1 MPLVHFKEL
10 MEDAEKRNYAVGY
23 FESWNLESL
32 LAVADAAEIKRSPVI
47 IGISGIDFPNFEKE
61 LKNILGVYSSL
72 LRAIGNKMSV
82 PVCTIFNECPHYD
95 LVIKAIDEKFG
106 IVMYTNEKIPIEELI
121 CKVIEI
127 AKKAHKKNISI
138 EGEIEAPLGLDFEVT
153 DIPESYRL
161 RYTHLEKAISFIE
174 KTGVDSLSVNIG
186 QAHIKG
192 DIKTHLDLTL
202 LKKLKEN
209 ISIPLVLHGA
219 SSIHHEDIAE
229 AVKIGIRKIN
239 VGRELKQ
246 SYFLAIRNSC
256 IDTESDFNP
265 YKVIGSG
272 TYEDILNIARIALQ
286 KTVENLMDLFGSS
299 NKA

>member
-10 MEDAEKRNYAVGY
+10 MEDTEKRNYAVGY

-32 LAVADAAEIKRSPVI
+32 LAIADAAEIKRSPVI
-47 IGISGIDFPNFEKE
+47 IGICGIDFPNFLKE

-72 LRAIGNKMSV
+72 LRVIGNKMSV

-106 IVMYTNEKIPIEELI
+106 IVMYTNEKIPVEELI
-121 CKVIEI
+121 CKVKEV
-127 AKKAHKKNISI
+127 ARKAHEKNISV

-153 DIPESYRL
+153 DIPESYKL

-219 SSIHHEDIAE
+219 SSIHREDIAE

-239 VGRELKQ
+239 IGRELKQ
-246 SYFLAIRNSC
+246 SYFRAIRNSC
-256 IDTESDFNP
+256 IDTKSDFNP

-272 TYEDILNIARIALQ
+272 TDKDILNIARITLQ
-286 KTVENLMDLFGSS
+286 KTVENLMVLFGGAY
-299 NKA
+299 KA

>member
-1 MPLVHFKEL
+1 

-32 LAVADAAEIKRSPVI
+32 IAVADAAEVKRSPVI

-72 LRAIGNKMSV
+72 LREIASKMTV
-82 PVCTIFNECPHYD
+82 PVCTIFNECPYFD

-106 IVMYTNEKIPIEELI
+106 IVMYTNEKIPVEDLI
-121 CKVIEI
+121 CRTKEI
-127 AKKAHKKNISI
+127 AEKAHNKNISI
-138 EGEIEAPLGLDFEVT
+138 EGEIEAPLGLDFEIT
-153 DIPESYRL
+153 GIPESDRL
-161 RYTHLEKAISFIE
+161 RYTDLEKAKSFIE
-174 KTGVDSLSVNIG
+174 KTGIDSLSVNIG

-192 DIKTHLDLTL
+192 DIKTHLDLAL

-219 SSIHHEDIAE
+219 SSIYHEDIAE
-229 AVKIGIRKIN
+229 AVKAGIRKIN

-246 SYFLAIRNSC
+246 SYFQTVRNSC
-256 IDTESDFNP
+256 MSTRSDFNP

-272 TYEDILNIARIALQ
+272 TDKDILNVARIALQ
-286 KTVENLMDLFGSS
+286 KIVENLMVLFGSAY
-299 NKA
+299 KA

>member
-32 LAVADAAEIKRSPVI
+32 MAVADAAEVKSSPVI

-82 PVCTIFNECPHYD
+82 PVCTIFNECPYYD
-95 LVIKAIDEKFG
+95 LVIKAINAKFG
-106 IVMYTNEKIPIEELI
+106 IAMYTNEKISLEDLI
-121 CKVIEI
+121 SRVKVI
-127 AKKAHKKNISI
+127 AKEAHKKNICI
-138 EGEIEAPLGLDFEVT
+138 EGEIEALS
-153 DIPESYRL
+153 ESYKL
-161 RYTHLEKAISFIE
+161 RYTDLEKAERFIE

-186 QAHIKG
+186 QAHIRG

-209 ISIPLVLHGA
+209 ISIPLVLHGG
-219 SSIHHEDIAE
+219 SSVHHEDIAE

-246 SYFLAIRNSC
+246 SYFWAIRNSC
-256 IDTESDFNP
+256 IDIKSDFNP

-272 TYEDILNIARIALQ
+272 TDKDILNIARITLQ
-286 KTVENLMDLFGSS
+286 KTVENLMVLFGSAY
-299 NKA
+299 KA